1 MVPSIVNS
9 QSADMDSRNVGNAKL
24 TGTRPATSHAPKIKM
39 DDRIFRDKAL
49 YRINATRHFA

>member
-1 MVPSIVNS
+1 